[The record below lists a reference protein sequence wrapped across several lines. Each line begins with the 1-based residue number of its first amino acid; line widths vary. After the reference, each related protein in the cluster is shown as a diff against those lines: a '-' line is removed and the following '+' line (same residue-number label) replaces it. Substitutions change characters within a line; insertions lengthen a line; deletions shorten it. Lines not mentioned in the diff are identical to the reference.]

1 MNQPEI
7 QEMMETINSNL
18 LLLKNKS
25 VYELTQKKGNPKCSV
40 LSARIDKNIK
50 NVVGMYEEIIKEEEE
65 AADQERFDTLRGMLA
80 KITKEFE
87 VLAKKQPDKLLNP
100 FKIKQVNRILAPLR
114 ELMKDEMAG
123 PFLELVEEAETGKAE
138 SRNSYS
144 DVSVIL
150 CQYEEACC
158 EYRIKYYEK
167 DSFHGM

>member
-1 MNQPEI
+1 
-7 QEMMETINSNL
+7 
-18 LLLKNKS
+18 
-25 VYELTQKKGNPKCSV
+25 
-40 LSARIDKNIK
+40 
-50 NVVGMYEEIIKEEEE
+50 MYEEIIKEEEE

-158 EYRIKYYEK
+158 EYRFKYYEK